1 MRLIIKGNLSYIL
14 RNCAIPV
21 GSSATCLITDHVALP
36 LGWNRDNYWQV
47 RYLLDI
53 YQHMNRL
60 LDASTAQESYLATG
74 VPKDRSIFQLDQ
86 QCYPILELCDFLHN
100 FPSEVDLVKSILT
113 EETIPSILSILELHR
128 DPSTGLYS
136 TEETPGDDAVEHPF
150 HFSSHILLWHTLAR
164 LAKTL
169 SKLKF
174 ASGTLNPECLK
185 KKAEQL
191 QTSTL
196 RHFVACNPATGTTMF
211 AYLTDGA
218 GVHTFYHDANDL
230 PTLFIPT
237 WRFADPSSPEHALWT
252 RTMEFGLSPL
262 NTDGFF
268 PQGPYGGLGSVHT
281 RGPWPLGFA
290 QEFIFASLLGDRAA
304 IEDAWRRIRAVCSW
318 TGFSVKPAWFSWP
331 GCVISSAL
339 IKFEILGE
347 KAWEDGPY

>member
-1 MRLIIKGNLSYIL
+1 MFR
-14 RNCAIPV
+14 
-21 GSSATCLITDHVALP
+21 VAQRP
-36 LGWNRDNYWQV
+36 YGYWH
-47 RYLLDI
+47 R
-53 YQHMNRL
+53 
-60 LDASTAQESYLATG
+60 SYLATG

-86 QCYPILELCDFLHN
+86 QCYPILELCDFLHH

-113 EETIPSILSILELHR
+113 EETIPSILSILESHR

-150 HFSSHILLWHTLAR
+150 HFSSHILLWHTFSR
-164 LAKTL
+164 LAETL
-169 SKLKF
+169 PKLKF
-174 ASGTLNPECLK
+174 VSSTLNPECLK
-185 KKAEQL
+185 QKAEQL
-191 QTSTL
+191 RTSTL

-237 WRFADPSSPEHALWT
+237 WRFVDPSSPEHVLWT
-252 RTMEFGLSPL
+252 RTMEFGLSPS

-304 IEDAWRRIRAVCSW
+304 IEDAWRRIQGSMFMDGLFSEAVNAE
-318 TGFSVKPAWFSWP
+318 TGECTSKAWFSWP

-347 KAWEDGPY
+347 KAWDQQE